1 LLKSAFIFIC
11 FFHID
16 KSKNIC
22 YNINRTLPVSPESPN
37 LKEGAGRAKEG
48 KMVEII
54 NLTPHPCVVL
64 VEDPQGD
71 LEGATGTGPGAEF
84 RRYRVVA
91 TIPPSGRVARAAQWE
106 EIVGSVLVKGRRIP
120 VVRMSYG
127 APQDLPE
134 PEDGVYY
141 FVSVLT
147 AQAAAAHGR
156 QTDDLLFSGKSVRGR
171 DGRIIGLL
179 SFAQL

>member
-1 LLKSAFIFIC
+1 
-11 FFHID
+11 
-16 KSKNIC
+16 
-22 YNINRTLPVSPESPN
+22 
-37 LKEGAGRAKEG
+37 
-48 KMVEII
+48 MVII

-64 VEDPQGD
+64 VEDPHGD
-71 LEGATGTGPGAEF
+71 LEGTTGTGPGAEF

-91 TIPPSGRVARAAQWE
+91 TIQPSNRVARAAQRE
-106 EIVGSVLVKGRRIP
+106 EVVGSLLVEGREIP
-120 VVRMSYG
+120 LVRMTYG

-134 PEDGVYY
+134 PQDGVYY

-156 QTDDLLFSGKSVRGR
+156 STRDLVFAGKTVR
-171 DGRIIGLL
+171 DHQGRIIGIL